1 MQARTPTWRLKI
13 VQRKA
18 DTVLNYVLPMEEHPS
33 GTTRQ
38 LFLMDAPSWEGRNS
52 KLCMLTSATFSMG
65 SNIFLLSFFES
76 NLLTLMPLLQMQAW
90 TPTWR
95 LKIVQRKADTVL
107 NYVLPVEEH
116 PSGTTGQSLRRESS
130 VNAQTFTEK
139 SYQKSQIISQ

>member
-1 MQARTPTWRLKI
+1 MQARTPTL
-13 VQRKA
+13 
-18 DTVLNYVLPMEEHPS
+18 
-33 GTTRQ
+33 
-38 LFLMDAPSWEGRNS
+38 
-52 KLCMLTSATFSMG
+52 
-65 SNIFLLSFFES
+65 
-76 NLLTLMPLLQMQAW
+76 
-90 TPTWR
+90 R